1 MKKLVLIISIAVAN
15 LFITS
20 KLRGQNSIYII
31 SEVSSYAAPF
41 FDSVYVTSPT
51 GSVAAY
57 KIPYISNVA
66 GHDAALNIILNGVIT
81 LGYTISD
88 YSHSRS
94 LYNGLGI
101 NTTGCTR
108 WFLKKP

>member
-20 KLRGQNSIYII
+20 KLRGQNSIYLI
-31 SEVSSYAAPF
+31 SEVYSIVAPF

-51 GSVAAY
+51 GLVAAY
-57 KIPYISNVA
+57 KIPNISNVA
-66 GHDAALNIILNGVIT
+66 GHDAALNVILNGVST

-88 YSHSRS
+88 YNFGRT
-94 LYNGLGI
+94 YN
-101 NTTGCTR
+101 TGSQTIFYNS

>member
-1 MKKLVLIISIAVAN
+1 MKKLVLIISIAVAS

-57 KIPYISNVA
+57 KIPYINNVA

>member
-1 MKKLVLIISIAVAN
+1 MKKLVLIISIAVAS

-57 KIPYISNVA
+57 KIPYINNVA
-66 GHDAALNIILNGVIT
+66 GHDAALNLILNGVTT

-88 YSHSRS
+88 YSHARS
-94 LYNGLGI
+94 YYNGSRY
-101 NTTGCTR
+101 CYR

>member
-20 KLRGQNSIYII
+20 KLKAQNSIYII
-31 SEVSSYAAPF
+31 TEVYAYTAPF

-57 KIPYISNVA
+57 KIPNISNVA
-66 GHDAALNIILNGVIT
+66 GHDAALNIILNGVTT

-88 YSHSRS
+88 YSIARN
-94 LYNGLGI
+94 YYAGPQTIFCN
-101 NTTGCTR
+101 R

>member
-31 SEVSSYAAPF
+31 SEVYPMAAPF

-51 GSVAAY
+51 GLVAAY
-57 KIPYISNVA
+57 KIPYINNVA
-66 GHDAALNIILNGVIT
+66 GHDAALNVILNGVST

-88 YSHSRS
+88 YSMGRTYNVVPQTIFYHS
-94 LYNGLGI
+94 
-101 NTTGCTR
+101 